1 MLPVDVAITRF
12 RRDLT
17 IAALLRTLL
26 LLAAMGCI
34 VAGPVFGLEGNGMF
48 LLMMVGTIWVILSYR
63 SMQGTRLAA
72 DSPSLI
78 AAREFDRAESH
89 IDAALK
95 TFSLFKTA
103 KLLSLHHLALLR
115 HAQNRWRESALLCQ
129 AVLSQ
134 KLGNL
139 PGLARTT
146 LLILADSM
154 LQMGDLQGAFDA
166 MGRLYRYRLSLNE
179 ALAMQLLQL
188 DYGSR
193 IGAWEPMLQGVGT
206 KVQMS
211 ELMPTLNAARS
222 QAFLALAAFKSG
234 RTDLGRWLRRRAE
247 LLADV
252 NEIAAG
258 RPVLQELFGP
268 GMEGGSGESVRASGP
283 TE

>member
-1 MLPVDVAITRF
+1 MLPVDLAINRF

-26 LLAAMGCI
+26 MMAAMGC
-34 VAGPVFGLEGNGMF
+34 VLAGPVFGLQGNGMF
-48 LLMMVGTIWVILSYR
+48 LLMLVGTIWVILSYR
-63 SMQGTRLAA
+63 SMQGSRLAA

-154 LQMGDLQGAFDA
+154 LQVGDVRGAFDA
-166 MGRLYRYRLSLNE
+166 MGRLYGYRLSLNE
-179 ALAMQLLQL
+179 ALALQLLQL

-193 IGAWEPMLQGVGT
+193 IGAWEPMTQGVAT

-222 QAFLALAAFKSG
+222 QAFLALAAFKTG
-234 RTDLGRWLRRRAE
+234 RGDLGRWLRRRAE

-252 NEIAAG
+252 SEITAG
-258 RPVLQELFGP
+258 RPVLREVFESPAERP
-268 GMEGGSGESVRASGP
+268 GGESIAARP